1 MIDYYL
7 SLISPWSYL
16 GHQRLLEIAER
27 HRVSINIWPVDFSV
41 IFPNSGGLPL
51 PKRAPV
57 RQAYRLLELQRW
69 RDFLDLPLIVEPKYF
84 PTSDKLAAAMVI
96 NLRETQPD
104 AALVLAGAF
113 LRACWVEER
122 DISDSETL
130 LSIAAECQLD
140 GSLLLSQID
149 EALQFRTSDS
159 HKALEVGVFGA
170 PTFVFEK
177 QIFWGQDKLDFL
189 DRALGR

>member
-1 MIDYYL
+1 
-7 SLISPWSYL
+7 
-16 GHQRLLEIAER
+16 
-27 HRVSINIWPVDFSV
+27 
-41 IFPNSGGLPL
+41 
-51 PKRAPV
+51 
-57 RQAYRLLELQRW
+57 
-69 RDFLDLPLIVEPKYF
+69 
-84 PTSDKLAAAMVI
+84 
-96 NLRETQPD
+96 
-104 AALVLAGAF
+104 

-189 DRALGR
+189 DRALER